1 MNTIANQNLA
11 ELDDETL
18 VRGVRDLFRVYRG
31 EAPAP
36 KVWEKMGVD
45 VKATLRAW
53 MLEAERRGLY
63 EDRPDGRHYTHVPNA
78 LARIER
84 DSREIR
90 ERLEKR
96 LREKR

>member
-1 MNTIANQNLA
+1 MNTIANQNLDD
-11 ELDDETL
+11 LDDEAL

-36 KVWEKMGVD
+36 KVWEKMRVD

-63 EDRPDGRHYTHVPNA
+63 EDRPDGRRYTHVPNA
-78 LARIER
+78 RARIER

>member
-1 MNTIANQNLA
+1 MNIIANQNLA
-11 ELDDETL
+11 DLDDGTL
-18 VRGVRDLFRVYRG
+18 VRGVQDLFRVYRG
-31 EAPAP
+31 EAPVP

-63 EDRPDGRHYTHVPNA
+63 EDRPDGRHYTHAPDA
-78 LARIER
+78 RARIER

-96 LREKR
+96 LKEKK